1 MAFLLLEDGSELLQE
16 NGTSAILLETGAVVV
31 GGVGFAILLE
41 DGSRLLQEDGTF
53 AILLEA
59 EGAVVVPSGFNF
71 VDPDEITMITP

>member
-1 MAFLLLEDGSELLQE
+1 MAFALLEDGSKLLKE
-16 NGTSAILLETGAVVV
+16 DGTSAILLETVAAV

-59 EGAVVVPSGFNF
+59 EGAVIVPSTFNF

>member
-1 MAFLLLEDGSELLQE
+1 MSFVLLEDGSKLLQE
-16 NGTSAILLETGAVVV
+16 NGSGLLLETVAAVAGA
-31 GGVGFAILLE
+31 GFAILLE

-71 VDPDEITMITP
+71 VDPDEITLIAI